1 MTEEELNKAYYQSY
15 HLCVDSNAIK
25 EFHKITFIPKKDVKP
40 CLAKQALW
48 QVHTPH
54 LKK

>member
-1 MTEEELNKAYYQSY
+1 MTEEELNKAYYQPY

-40 CLAKQALW
+40 CLAK
-48 QVHTPH
+48 
-54 LKK
+54 